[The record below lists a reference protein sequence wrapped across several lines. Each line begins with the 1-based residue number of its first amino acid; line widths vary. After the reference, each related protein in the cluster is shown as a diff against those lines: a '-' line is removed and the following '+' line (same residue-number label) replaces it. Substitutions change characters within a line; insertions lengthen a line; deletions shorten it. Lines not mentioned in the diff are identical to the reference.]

1 MIETFTETKELMLRI
16 RFLVSNG
23 YVFYTKIQSN
33 KSKKNKLI
41 YKFSDRYYVDATKTK
56 RDYARRI
63 GNANVTLVFDESEQS
78 EMLTFWLLATDG
90 KGIVFD
96 LEDMHDSRKKQSRI
110 TISNDRYEL
119 LRLPRPND
127 KARWTWVLTQEK
139 YDYLLNEI
147 KLAIRHKK
155 DKTLRQLH
163 FKIVRIYGFSGMR
176 KQGFALLHYMR
187 KEWIRVRKDDFPFN
201 ESYIG
206 YLKVAV
212 KKKTKINDVTINK

>member
-1 MIETFTETKELMLRI
+1 MVEIHSNYKDLMIRI
-16 RFLVSNG
+16 RFLVSHG
-23 YVFYTKIQSN
+23 YAHYTSGECKISQ
-33 KSKKNKLI
+33 KLKLI
-41 YKFSDRYYVDATKTK
+41 YKFTDRYNIDADKAKRQYAKRVGRTNTALLLYKSNTTK
-56 RDYARRI
+56 
-63 GNANVTLVFDESEQS
+63 E
-78 EMLTFWLLATDG
+78 LTFWLLSTDG
-90 KGIVFD
+90 EGLIFE
-96 LEDMHDSRKKQSRI
+96 LENMQDSRKKQSRI
-110 TISNDRYEL
+110 TISNGSYEL

-212 KKKTKINDVTINK
+212 KKTKINDVTINK